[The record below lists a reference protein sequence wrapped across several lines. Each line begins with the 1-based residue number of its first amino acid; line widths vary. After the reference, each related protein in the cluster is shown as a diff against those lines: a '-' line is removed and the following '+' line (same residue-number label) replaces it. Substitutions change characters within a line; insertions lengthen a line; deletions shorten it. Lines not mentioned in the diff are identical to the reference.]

1 MLRRGIQQMS
11 DVIVRDFKPADADAF
26 FELNREWIQRYF
38 WLEPADLEV
47 LWNPQTAI
55 LDPGGHIFM
64 AVRNGVCV
72 GCCALVVIGPGEY
85 ELAKMAVT
93 PAQRRHGIGR
103 KLIAAAIAKA
113 ERLGATRLYLE
124 TNHTLSGAI
133 LLYES
138 MGFRLLPPTRVK
150 PSHYARADVFMERM
164 MGPAMVVLPVSG
176 DSRAQL
182 SGC

>member
-1 MLRRGIQQMS
+1 
-11 DVIVRDFKPADADAF
+11 
-26 FELNREWIQRYF
+26 
-38 WLEPADLEV
+38 
-47 LWNPQTAI
+47 
-55 LDPGGHIFM
+55 M

-72 GCCALVVIGPGEY
+72 GCCALVAIGHDEY

-93 PAQRRHGIGR
+93 PTERRHGIGR
-103 KLIAAAIAKA
+103 RLIAAAIAKA

-124 TNHTLSGAI
+124 TNHTLTGAI

-138 MGFRLLPPTRVK
+138 MGFRHLPPTRVK

-164 MGPAMVVLPVSG
+164 MGPTMVVLPVSG

>member
-1 MLRRGIQQMS
+1 MS
-11 DVIVRDFKPADADAF
+11 DVIVREFQPADADAF

-47 LWNPQTAI
+47 LWHPQTAI

-64 AVRNGVCV
+64 AVHNGTCV
-72 GCCALVVIGPGEY
+72 GCCALIAMGPGEY

-93 PAQRRHGIGR
+93 PTERRHGIGR
-103 KLIAAAIAKA
+103 RLIAAAIAKA

-124 TNHTLSGAI
+124 TNRTLTGAI

-138 MGFRLLPPTRVK
+138 MGFRHLPTRVK
-150 PSHYARADVFMERM
+150 PSHYARANVFMERM
-164 MGPAMVVLPVSG
+164 MCPPMPLLPG
-176 DSRAQL
+176 DGRAQL